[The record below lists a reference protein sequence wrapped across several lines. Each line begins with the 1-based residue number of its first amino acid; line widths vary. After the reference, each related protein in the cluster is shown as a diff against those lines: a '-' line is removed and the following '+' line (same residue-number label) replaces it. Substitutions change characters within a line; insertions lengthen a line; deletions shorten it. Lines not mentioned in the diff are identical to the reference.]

1 MRNQI
6 KSKLELWLAY
16 SMMSIVCTSLQQV
29 IYWQA
34 GLVICIPISIA
45 YSNAIECKKEI
56 KKLLDQCNNENIL
69 LTKNDIG

>member
-29 IYWQA
+29 MYWQA
-34 GLVICIPISIA
+34 GLVINIPISIA

-56 KKLLDQCNNENIL
+56 KKLIDQCNTENIL
-69 LTKNDIG
+69 LTKEDIV